1 MTGHQPIREQY
12 FLGVVVE
19 GGEECSV
26 HLSHHHVYCTCNLFS
41 IGRDLWNEGKRFE
54 DLPLSPGDK
63 IMYAGGNTEGVDG
76 VLFLNQCP
84 QW

>member
-1 MTGHQPIREQY
+1 M
-12 FLGVVVE
+12 
-19 GGEECSV
+19 GEECGQDPNCGPGCDVCCQLPYNKDTGKLEV
-26 HLSHHHVYCTCNLFS
+26 HHYLT
-41 IGRDLWNEGKRFE
+41 GRDLWNEGKRFE